1 MSPANTP
8 NCSTSLI
15 KTNKTLF
22 LNLMVIFINSKFQ
35 NLNMLEYLLLV
46 VGLFLLVKGA
56 DYLVEGSS
64 NLGKLMKIKPLILGL
79 TVIALGTSL
88 PELVV
93 NIFSSIKG
101 TTDISLGNIIGSNIA
116 NILLILGITAL
127 IIKVKVRKNIVKKGI
142 PFTLFTILFLFLILN
157 DSFFNGVSVLSR
169 IDGII
174 LILLLG
180 VFLAFL
186 FKHSKEDKELIP
198 EELEP
203 VKHSMPIIITMILGG
218 LIGLTIGGKFVI
230 DSAIEIA
237 KQLGASEFL
246 ISATVLA
253 FGTSLPELIVCVIAA
268 IKKEVDFVVGNI
280 VGSNIFNILLVLG
293 ASSIINPIPFN
304 TIFNFDILFLAMIT
318 IWLLAFMYLGKK
330 HQLERWNSILF
341 LVLYVFYM
349 TFIIS
354 RG

>member
-1 MSPANTP
+1 
-8 NCSTSLI
+8 
-15 KTNKTLF
+15 
-22 LNLMVIFINSKFQ
+22 
-35 NLNMLEYLLLV
+35 MLEYLLLIT
-46 VGLFLLVKGA
+46 GLFLLVKGA
-56 DYLVEGSS
+56 DYLIEGSS
-64 NLGKLMKIKPLILGL
+64 NLGKLFKIKPLILGL
-79 TVIALGTSL
+79 TVIAIGTSL

-127 IIKVKVRKNIVKKGI
+127 IIKVKVRKKIVKKGI
-142 PFTLFTILFLFLILN
+142 PFTLFLVLFLFLILN
-157 DSFFNGVSVLSR
+157 DSFFNGISILSR

-174 LILLLG
+174 LLLILG

-203 VKHSMPIIITMILGG
+203 VKHSMPIILAMIFGG

-230 DSAIEIA
+230 DSAVEIT

-246 ISATVLA
+246 ISATILA
-253 FGTSLPELIVCVIAA
+253 FGTSLPELIVSIIAA
-268 IKKEVDFVVGNI
+268 MKKEVDFVVGNI
-280 VGSNIFNILLVLG
+280 IGSNIFNILLVLG
-293 ASSIINPIPFN
+293 VSSIINPIHFN
-304 TIFNFDILFLAMIT
+304 PIFNFDIIFLAVIT
-318 IWLLAFMYLGKK
+318 SWLLAFMYLGKK

-341 LVLYVFYM
+341 LVLYVFYI
-349 TFIIS
+349 TIIIN

>member
-1 MSPANTP
+1 
-8 NCSTSLI
+8 
-15 KTNKTLF
+15 
-22 LNLMVIFINSKFQ
+22 
-35 NLNMLEYLLLV
+35 
-46 VGLFLLVKGA
+46 
-56 DYLVEGSS
+56 
-64 NLGKLMKIKPLILGL
+64 MKIKNIYSIILI
-79 TVIALGTSL
+79 
-88 PELVV
+88 
-93 NIFSSIKG
+93 
-101 TTDISLGNIIGSNIA
+101 
-116 NILLILGITAL
+116 ILLILGITAL